1 MLMSTQATRAGRRT
15 QLSRQA
21 GGPAGD
27 LEEAELQGP
36 KARERVTGAVDHRVR
51 IDKPSLG

>member
-1 MLMSTQATRAGRRT
+1 MSTQATGAGRRT

-36 KARERVTGAVDHRVR
+36 EVRGWGNGAVDHRVR
-51 IDKPSLG
+51 IDKPSFG